1 MRKVIPLE
9 KKVESKNG
17 IVLLDKICNYINEH
31 LNEFDDD
38 DYKDLT
44 ELCLYLLTG
53 SKRDEINTSFFETI
67 NVYLRE
73 NIGRVE
79 IDFSNADTIHQI
91 RVGNVKMGSLSFK
104 DFSLKEKQGRIEKKL
119 NCCGFYPTMNRK
131 ERMFLTIDDKTIM
144 GNQAVIKQADYDNV
158 FLGQYYFNR
167 NDISPSKASLTK
179 LETISDELIMEDI
192 YEYDEAGERERYE
205 GILSLEKHKD
215 NEYFVS
221 SLIDRKELFA
231 NRYGISPSN
240 TSSLIVK

>member
-1 MRKVIPLE
+1 MRRVIPLE

-17 IVLLDKICNYINEH
+17 IVLLDKIRNYINEH
-31 LNEFDDD
+31 LDEFDDD

-104 DFSLKEKQGRIEKKL
+104 DFSLKEKQGRIEKKI

-179 LETISDELIMEDI
+179 LEIISDELIMEDI

-240 TSSLIVK
+240 TSSLRVK

>member
-1 MRKVIPLE
+1 MRRVIPLE
-9 KKVESKNG
+9 KRVESKKG
-17 IVLLDKICNYINEH
+17 IDLLNQTCDYINEH
-31 LNEFDDD
+31 LNEFEDE
-38 DYKDLT
+38 DYKELT

-53 SKRDEINTSFFETI
+53 YKKEEINQSFFATI
-67 NVYLRE
+67 NAYLKE
-73 NIGRVE
+73 NIGRVK
-79 IDFSNADTIHQI
+79 IVFSSVDTIHQI
-91 RVGNVKMGSLSFK
+91 RVGNIRMGSLSFK
-104 DFSLKEKQGRIEKKL
+104 DFSSKEKQDRVEKKL
-119 NCCGFYPTMNRK
+119 SCCGFYPTMDRK
-131 ERMFLTIDDKTIM
+131 ERIFLTFEDKLIM
-144 GNQAVIKQADYDNV
+144 GNQAMIKQTDYDNV

-179 LETISDELIMEDI
+179 LELISDESIMEDI

-205 GILSLEKHKD
+205 GIVSLEKHKD

>member
-1 MRKVIPLE
+1 
-9 KKVESKNG
+9 
-17 IVLLDKICNYINEH
+17 
-31 LNEFDDD
+31 
-38 DYKDLT
+38 
-44 ELCLYLLTG
+44 
-53 SKRDEINTSFFETI
+53 
-67 NVYLRE
+67 
-73 NIGRVE
+73 
-79 IDFSNADTIHQI
+79 
-91 RVGNVKMGSLSFK
+91 
-104 DFSLKEKQGRIEKKL
+104 
-119 NCCGFYPTMNRK
+119 
-131 ERMFLTIDDKTIM
+131 MFLTIDDKTIM

-240 TSSLIVK
+240 TSSLRVK